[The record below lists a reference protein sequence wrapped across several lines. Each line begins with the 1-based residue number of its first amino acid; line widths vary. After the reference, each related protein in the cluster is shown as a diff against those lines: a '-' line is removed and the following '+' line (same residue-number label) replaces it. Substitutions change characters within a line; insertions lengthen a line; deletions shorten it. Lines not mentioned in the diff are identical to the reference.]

1 MWWYNVSDRFNS
13 KNGSLMNPSSEIE
26 AVVRRFLD
34 ARTAVNVEAMRNLH
48 SRSEYVRLIGSDE
61 LEWNQG
67 YEEVVTVWRAQDS
80 GFLEIADRN
89 IRRLEAFENGE
100 TGWAAVEQETTL
112 ATGQTFVFR
121 ITMVVVLE
129 ESVWRVAQLHFS
141 IPVPDEE
148 VLDVDLT
155 KTLSNLLTSIDNEP
169 SSLALGR
176 ISEGTLTF
184 LFTDVVGST
193 SLSRELGD
201 HAWVDLIASHFKT
214 VQRAVEH
221 EGGRVVKTAG
231 DGGMYAFAS
240 ATSALAAAVSIQRS
254 VAANPDDGLT
264 LRAGIHTGDVVQ
276 TGDDYLGLTVN
287 KAARVAAAASG
298 DQILVSSTAADM
310 VNATEFTFGIP
321 ITAELKGLTGTH
333 ILLPLEWEQY
343 SPRDPEECSRP

>member
-1 MWWYNVSDRFNS
+1 
-13 KNGSLMNPSSEIE
+13 MNPSSEIE
-26 AVVRRFLD
+26 AVVRRFLA
-34 ARTAVNVEAMRNLH
+34 ARAAVDVEAMRHLH

-61 LEWNQG
+61 PGWNQG
-67 YEEVVTVWRAQDS
+67 HEEAVAVWRGQDS
-80 GFLEIADRN
+80 GFLQIADRT
-89 IRRLEAFENGE
+89 IRRLEAYENGD

-112 ATGQTFVFR
+112 ATGQTFIFR
-121 ITMVVVLE
+121 ITMVLVLE
-129 ESVWRVAQLHFS
+129 ESVWKVAQIHFS
-141 IPVPDEE
+141 IPVPDQQ

-169 SSLALGR
+169 DSLALGQ

-184 LFTDVVGST
+184 LFTDIVGST

-201 HAWVDLIASHFKT
+201 RAWVDLIGSHFET
-214 VQRAVEH
+214 VQRLVEH

-240 ATSALAAAVSIQRS
+240 AASALATAVNIQRS
-254 VAANPDDGLT
+254 LAANREDGLT

-276 TGDDYLGLTVN
+276 TGADYLGLTVN

-298 DQILVSSTAADM
+298 DQVLVSSITAGM
-310 VNATEFTFGIP
+310 INTTEFTFGNP

-333 ILLPLEWEQY
+333 TLLPLEWEERL
-343 SPRDPEECSRP
+343 PRDHENTNRP